1 MGTDPSFDWQE
12 IVRTFLSF
20 FVPLVGWFGGK
31 YLFNRYEKR
40 QKEIENEKSEQEVAV
55 EAGEAVAT
63 FAKVAKD
70 TGDFN
75 VDLRKEI
82 REMRERMFALED
94 RVMIL
99 EREKAL
105 LAERNHKLEGRV
117 KDLEN
122 ILRDHNWPIPENG
135 V

>member
-1 MGTDPSFDWQE
+1 MATDPSFDWQE
-12 IVRTFLSF
+12 IIREIVSF
-20 FVPLVGWFGGK
+20 IVPLAGWFGGK
-31 YLFNRYEKR
+31 YLFNRYERR
-40 QKEIENEKSEQEVAV
+40 QKDIENEKGEQDVAV

-82 REMRERMFALED
+82 REMRERIFALED
-94 RVMIL
+94 RVMAV
-99 EREKAL
+99 EREKIIL
-105 LAERNHKLEGRV
+105 SDRNMKLEKRV
-117 KDLEN
+117 KTLEE
-122 ILRDHNWPIPENG
+122 ILKSKDIPIPENG

>member
-1 MGTDPSFDWQE
+1 MASDPSIDWQE
-12 IVRTFLSF
+12 LVREAVSF
-20 FVPLVGWFGGK
+20 VIPLAGWFGGK
-31 YLFNRYEKR
+31 YLFNRYERR
-40 QKEIENEKSEQEVAV
+40 QKEVENEKGEQEVAL

-82 REMRERMFALED
+82 REMRERIFALED
-94 RVMIL
+94 RVMAV
-99 EREKAL
+99 EREKIIL
-105 LAERNHKLEGRV
+105 SDRNMKLEKRV
-117 KDLEN
+117 KTLEE
-122 ILRDHNWPIPENG
+122 ILKSKDIPIPENG